1 MTEHPLSLR
10 VGRIP
15 YANLVPIFHRLAT
28 GGVPGGVSFV
38 DGHPYELN
46 RKLRDGELDLSPSS
60 SIEYAVRPD
69 RYLLCPGISISS
81 RRRVMSVLLLSN
93 GPLRKLPPEPIA
105 VTGNSDTSIT
115 LLEILLRET
124 LGRTNLLVRTQLPA
138 REALRRYPAH
148 LVIGDEAI
156 RAVVDG
162 VAPHVTDLGE
172 WWWRETGKPFVFAL
186 WIATRS
192 AWGERRDPLLRFAA
206 ALLDAKRSA
215 QASIRR
221 REYPWGGPD
230 WIPPDFRDAY
240 WRGLSYDLGE
250 EAEGLSLF
258 YELAAKIGRIPAAP
272 PLRFLEIGRGTDVVK
287 CGITPGGDMMIEKEM
302 KIEDVLRR
310 YPQTI
315 PVFHRFAI
323 DCGQCQL
330 SEYENLEHGA
340 KVHGIDL
347 TALLR
352 ELNEALAVKG

>member
-1 MTEHPLSLR
+1 MTGHPSNLR

-15 YANLVPIFHRLAT
+15 YANLLPIFHGLE
-28 GGVPGGVSFV
+28 GGGAPDGVTFV
-38 DGHPYELN
+38 DGHPSELN

-69 RYLLCPGISISS
+69 RYLLCPGISLSS

-93 GPLRKLPPEPIA
+93 VPLRELPPDPIA

-115 LLEILLRET
+115 LLEILLRES
-124 LGRTNLLVRTQLPA
+124 LGRGNLLLRTELPPKA
-138 REALRRYPAH
+138 ALRRYPAH

-156 RAVVDG
+156 RAAVDG

-186 WIATRS
+186 WIAARS
-192 AWGERRDPLLRFAA
+192 AWDERRDPLSRLAA
-206 ALLDAKRSA
+206 ALLTAKRFA

-230 WIPPDFRDAY
+230 WIPPGFRDAY
-240 WRGLSYDLGE
+240 WRSLSYDLEE

-258 YELAAKIGRIPAAP
+258 YRLAAKIGRIPAAP
-272 PLRFLEIGRGTDVVK
+272 PLRFLEIGGGSAVVK
-287 CGITPGGDMMIEKEM
+287 CGITPGGDAMIDKGM

-315 PVFHRFAI
+315 PVFERFGI
-323 DCGQCQL
+323 DCAQCQL
-330 SEYENLEHGA
+330 SEFENIEHGA
-340 KVHGIDL
+340 KVHRIDL
-347 TALLR
+347 AELLKG
-352 ELNEALAVKG
+352 LNESLAVKG